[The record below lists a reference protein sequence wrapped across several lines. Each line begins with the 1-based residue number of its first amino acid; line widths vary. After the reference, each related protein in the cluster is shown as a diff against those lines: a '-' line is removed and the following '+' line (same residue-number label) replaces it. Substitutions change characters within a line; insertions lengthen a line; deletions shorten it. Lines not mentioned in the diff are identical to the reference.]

1 LHGPVFAA
9 FEINLLKWNAGLTLL
24 LDERTG
30 AGEGAGAG
38 EEEGTGILRAVAT

>member
-9 FEINLLKWNAGLTLL
+9 FDINLLKWNAGLMLL

-30 AGEGAGAG
+30 AGEGAG
-38 EEEGTGILRAVAT
+38 EEEGTGILRAVAA